1 MPAGCAE
8 TASSPQRQSIAR
20 RSAVGS
26 QVSGKIGNLRK
37 TFFINQ
43 LMERR
48 VWCLPPARHE
58 KLANLD
64 ARQRKITQNCQLCL
78 LGSPKIGASRWRAWT
93 SSCQNLRPAE
103 RGSLWTASTANQSP
117 RVQSLP
123 MPCGKGPLSAGL
135 SRLSWVGEPGREK
148 RVRHFPH
155 HFSGGGFRGQ
165 CCPAVPAGRGGFKGS
180 RKLAL

>member
-1 MPAGCAE
+1 
-8 TASSPQRQSIAR
+8 
-20 RSAVGS
+20 
-26 QVSGKIGNLRK
+26 
-37 TFFINQ
+37 
-43 LMERR
+43 MEGG

-135 SRLSWVGEPGREK
+135 SRLSWAGEPGREQ
-148 RVRHFPH
+148 RVRHLPH

-165 CCPAVPAGRGGFKGS
+165 CCPAVPARTPAPPSGLGVAVDCGPPWPS
-180 RKLAL
+180 RETSWPEGYPNGL